1 MLSFISSISKGSPV
15 RVLQLISS
23 KNCFHNGGSA
33 LLLSPAYLIHIC
45 SLNLGMVDGAEDVNT
60 DSSVVHNRVANA
72 QNLVRIVLSSFCNVV
87 NSPAAKDFTQ
97 RALGESINSSFLVG
111 SPASA
116 SRKILSG
123 VEEVAIRI

>member
-1 MLSFISSISKGSPV
+1 M
-15 RVLQLISS
+15 
-23 KNCFHNGGSA
+23 
-33 LLLSPAYLIHIC
+33 
-45 SLNLGMVDGAEDVNT
+45 
-60 DSSVVHNRVANA
+60 

-97 RALGESINSSFLVG
+97 QALGESIDSSFLVG
-111 SPASA
+111 SPTSA